1 MRTAILLTLFFLNY
15 SGSEIVSEFQEES
28 HIPERY
34 RKDWRLFCNVCNNF
48 IREVRIN
55 LLNKTGDR
63 EYDFELRTG
72 YRLDSAG
79 KMESPKL
86 TDITKSEIKLTEIL
100 DSDICKGRMN
110 AAQVVYD
117 KSLEGNLPVRML
129 LKNETFSETKTLKL
143 SRKRKNVNKA
153 NWFCAQVNDLFYEQI
168 VEAFIGSDSNAV
180 EQFCK
185 ARVDY
190 RCGLLSSLIK
200 PSFLEIDSEKWTWR
214 ATNEIL
220 ELYNGKFKDLERR
233 LAEAAEVEE
242 MEKLEKKYRED
253 VIDLVEDI
261 EASKTPGKIRRLIK
275 RNFVSERLEG
285 ELEKFQEKYNVLK
298 KSVKQW
304 LQKTTGES
312 KDDL

>member
-1 MRTAILLTLFFLNY
+1 MRAAILLTLVFLDY
-15 SGSEIVSEFQEES
+15 SRSEIVSEDQQES
-28 HIPERY
+28 NIPERY

-48 IREVRIN
+48 IREVKIKRA
-55 LLNKTGDR
+55 NKTGDR

-100 DSDICKGRMN
+100 DSDICKERMKS
-110 AAQVVYD
+110 AQVVYD

-168 VEAFIGSDSNAV
+168 VEAFTGSDPNDI

-185 ARVDY
+185 TRVDD
-190 RCGLLSSLIK
+190 RCGLLSGLTR
-200 PSFLEIDSEKWTWR
+200 PSFQDFDSEKWTWR
-214 ATNEIL
+214 ATNEVL
-220 ELYNGKFKDLERR
+220 ELYIGKFEVLESR
-233 LAEAAEVEE
+233 LKLFDEAAEVED
-242 MEKLEKKYRED
+242 MQKLRQD
-253 VIDLVEDI
+253 VKDLVEDI
-261 EASKTPGKIRRLIK
+261 EASKTPGKIRRLIT
-275 RNFVSERLEG
+275 RNFVSTRLEG
-285 ELEKFQEKYNVLK
+285 DLEKFQEKYGALK
-298 KSVKQW
+298 RGVKQW
-304 LQKTTGES
+304 EQKTTGQS
-312 KDDL
+312 NDDL